1 MIIKD
6 ETRTVNFA
14 GYECSVAISHYDD
27 EFKRPHLQLYDVD
40 DYAPVATATSNFP
53 YFWEHPNLGSA
64 ILSDMEDLDLHEY
77 MNPWTLIKDYSE
89 NSGVLDALVQ
99 ANIVKPWAEFLAD
112 PESDDLLGNINGIIA
127 GNGTVRCGNVCLH
140 LVTVT
145 DPILCRD
152 YARQMGRVVITDIDE
167 SLQPIELGGAK

>member
-1 MIIKD
+1 MTIKN

-27 EFKRPHLQLYDVD
+27 GFKRPHLQLYDVD

-53 YFWEHPNLGSA
+53 YFWELPNLGSF
-64 ILSDMEDLDLHEY
+64 ILSEMEGLDLHEY

-89 NSGVLDALVQ
+89 NSGVLDALIQ
-99 ANIVKPWAEFLAD
+99 ADIVTPWSEFLSNNHTPTD
-112 PESDDLLGNINGIIA
+112 KNGIIA

-145 DPILCRD
+145 DPILCKD
-152 YARQMGRVVITDIDE
+152 YAQQT
-167 SLQPIELGGAK
+167 GGAK